1 VARRAQ
7 PRQGTQTKAERRLAR
22 AVREGGV
29 RKRAAEPRTSAN
41 ASSAGD
47 DVESRLARIEETLAE
62 LATRSDE
69 ALSRLGDAEESRA
82 AERLRLESLRRSP
95 DAAAA
100 DGLARPLRLRREN
113 VVPVDEPLALICQAQ
128 RSGGTLLARLLD
140 GHPQCHAHPHELH
153 IGDRRPHVW
162 PTLTL
167 DDNPEAWFTKLEEER
182 LVLLFEKGRR
192 RIPLKAQGER
202 PQESYY
208 PFLLPPAF
216 QRLIF
221 LQEVERRAPITSER
235 EILDCYMTSLFNAW
249 LDNQNLRGAE
259 KRWVVAFSPRRAWGE
274 GREKLFE
281 LYPDGRLISI
291 LRDPLSWFSSAQGR
305 DPEADTEA
313 LLELWKR
320 SAQEMIEAKGLYT
333 DQVLIVPFD
342 DLVRDTEGTMRALAG
357 FLEIDF
363 DPVLTI
369 PTFNGYPVGAN
380 SSYEVRSTGVVSEP
394 VERYK
399 EILSVEQQARIL
411 GECRELHEEALGLL
425 EPKPTRRGASFRG
438 GGAKRAAKGGKPTA
452 ARATAS
458 RKGSQK
464 SSRARKSPA
473 SGTGSRRP
481 AARKSSTSP
490 KR

>member
-69 ALSRLGDAEESRA
+69 ALSRLGDAEESQA

-95 DAAAA
+95 DGAAAE
-100 DGLARPLRLRREN
+100 GMARPLRLRRGN

-128 RSGGTLLARLLD
+128 RSGGTLLARLFD

-162 PTLTL
+162 PALTL
-167 DDNPEAWFTKLEEER
+167 DENPEAWFTRLEEER
-182 LVLLFEKGRR
+182 LVLMFEKGRR

-202 PQESYY
+202 PQQSYY

-235 EILDCYMTSLFNAW
+235 QILDCYMTSLFNAW
-249 LDNQNLRGAE
+249 LDNQNLRGPE

-291 LRDPLSWFSSAQGR
+291 LRDPLSWYTSAQGR
-305 DPEADTEA
+305 DPKAPPEA

-320 SAQEMIEAKGLYT
+320 SAQEMIEAKGRYA
-333 DQVLIVPFD
+333 DQVLIVRFD
-342 DLVRDTEGTMRALAG
+342 ELVRDTEGTMRGLAD
-357 FLEIDF
+357 FLEIDY
-363 DPVLTI
+363 DPVLTT

-380 SSYEVRSTGVVSEP
+380 SSYEVRSTGVVTDP
-394 VERYK
+394 LERYK
-399 EILSVEQQARIL
+399 EILSAEQRKRIE
-411 GECRELHEEALGLL
+411 GECEELHKEALGLV
-425 EPKPTRRGASFRG
+425 ERRSAPRRRASTAGTRS
-438 GGAKRAAKGGKPTA
+438 AAKKSST
-452 ARATAS
+452 S
-458 RKGSQK
+458 RKGSTN
-464 SSRARKSPA
+464 R
-473 SGTGSRRP
+473 
-481 AARKSSTSP
+481 
-490 KR
+490 